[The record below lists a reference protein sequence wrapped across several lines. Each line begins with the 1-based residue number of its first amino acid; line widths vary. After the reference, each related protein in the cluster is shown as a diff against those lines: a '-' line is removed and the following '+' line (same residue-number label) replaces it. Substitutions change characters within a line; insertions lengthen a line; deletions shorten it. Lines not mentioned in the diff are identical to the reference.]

1 MRHAAC
7 RGRKIHGAMGAI
19 ANALIETARNFV
31 KSREAAVGTVRDL
44 GATQPAA
51 GDFDEITFEEF
62 MMGRDK
68 LYAAQLTDQIT
79 ENARET
85 CRRWNTLLRAFFNS
99 TSINHRGV
107 RSGWRP
113 PDVNARVPGAAP
125 NSTHMLG
132 LACDVEDPDKA
143 LAAFVVANPELVST
157 IGLWFEDPLA
167 VNPDTKKTYTPTWVH
182 GQTVP
187 PKSGRRF
194 YIPF

>member
-1 MRHAAC
+1 
-7 RGRKIHGAMGAI
+7 MGAI